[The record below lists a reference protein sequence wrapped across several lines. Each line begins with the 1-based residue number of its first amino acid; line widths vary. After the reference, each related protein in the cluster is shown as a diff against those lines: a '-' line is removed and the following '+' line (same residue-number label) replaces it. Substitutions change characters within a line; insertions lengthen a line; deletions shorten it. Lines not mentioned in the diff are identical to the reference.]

1 MTPGL
6 IRPATPADV
15 PEILDLIR
23 DLAAYEQALDEV
35 ETTQEQLAALL
46 FGGTH
51 EGIAAAT
58 HHGLPAASAHV
69 VEHPDSSTGARL
81 GGFALWFLTTS
92 TWTGRHGIHLEDLY
106 VRPELRGLG
115 YGRRLL
121 ATLAEWC
128 VDHDYRRLEWSVL
141 DWNEPSLEFYRA
153 LGAVRMDTWVGHRLS
168 GEALAEVASRSHEGR

>member
-1 MTPGL
+1 VTPGL
-6 IRPATPADV
+6 IRPATPDDV

-46 FGGTH
+46 FGGSS
-51 EGIAAAT
+51 EGIAPAT

-69 VEHPDSSTGARL
+69 VEHPDAATGARL

-121 ATLAEWC
+121 ATLAQWC
-128 VDHDYRRLEWSVL
+128 LDHDYHRSVGVL
-141 DWNEPSLEFYRA
+141 DWNSRRWSSTARWGRCGWTPGSA
-153 LGAVRMDTWVGHRLS
+153 TGS
-168 GEALAEVASRSHEGR
+168 GMPARWPPTGW